1 MTTKKNR
8 IAAGKSTPGRN
19 GAAKKAPPPSLPEP
33 GPARPKKPPKKPLR
47 LSALDAAACVLAVAP
62 EPMNCRQMIQQ
73 MAEHGLWRSPS
84 GATPQRTLYS
94 ALMNEIN
101 KKGDLSRFQ
110 RVERGRFALRGPTR
124 DTER

>member
-8 IAAGKSTPGRN
+8 IADGKSTPGRN
-19 GAAKKAPPPSLPEP
+19 GAAKKAPPPSSPEP
-33 GPARPKKPPKKPLR
+33 GPARPKKPTKKPLR
-47 LSALDAAACVLAVAP
+47 LSALDAAACVLAVAQ
-62 EPMNCRQMIQQ
+62 EPLNCRQMIQQ

-101 KKGDLSRFQ
+101 KKGDQSRFQ
-110 RVERGRFALRGPTR
+110 RVERGRFAVRGPTR

>member
-1 MTTKKNR
+1 MATKKNR
-8 IAAGKSTPGRN
+8 IADEKSTPGRN
-19 GAAKKAPPPSLPEP
+19 GAAKKAPSPPEP

-47 LSALDAAACVLAVAP
+47 LSALDTAACVLAGAP
-62 EPMNCRQMIQQ
+62 EPLNCRQMIQQ

-110 RVERGRFALRGPTR
+110 RVGRGRFVRRGPTR
-124 DTER
+124 DSER

>member
-8 IAAGKSTPGRN
+8 IAAETNTPERN
-19 GAAKKAPPPSLPEP
+19 GKAKKAPPPSSPQP
-33 GPARPKKPPKKPLR
+33 RPARPKKRPKEPLR
-47 LSALDAAACVLAVAP
+47 LSALDAAACVLTGAP
-62 EPMNCRQMIQQ
+62 EPLNCRQMIQQ

-84 GATPQRTLYS
+84 GATPERTLYS

-110 RVERGRFALRGPTR
+110 RVERGRFALRGPTS
-124 DTER
+124 DSER